1 VSLTLNARPSWTTV
15 AYRWQQCTVT
25 GRTPGDVNKQAK
37 PTGGHFY
44 KRVLLGKI
52 RWNVLVQWSLAVNQ
66 LIDSRLNYLTWL
78 DLTQYTE
85 LTALFSLSMDEL
97 NDDETN
103 ISYKNS
109 SKDDNE
115 NSLFSEFL
123 LTSLLKFLSS
133 IAAYVTCNTLY
144 FWCASPEHWWGIFFH
159 WYGRC
164 PTRYTVFKVPWK

>member
-1 VSLTLNARPSWTTV
+1 
-15 AYRWQQCTVT
+15 
-25 GRTPGDVNKQAK
+25 
-37 PTGGHFY
+37 
-44 KRVLLGKI
+44 
-52 RWNVLVQWSLAVNQ
+52 
-66 LIDSRLNYLTWL
+66 
-78 DLTQYTE
+78 LTQYTE

-164 PTRYTVFKVPWK
+164 PTRYTVFKVP